1 MSMVIGTNVASLTA
15 QRHLASSRLDM
26 EASME
31 RLSSGSKIN
40 SAMDDAAGLS
50 ISNRME
56 AQVQGFGQAMNNAN
70 DGISMV
76 QAAEGGLEQTTDI
89 LLRMRELAVQSSSGT
104 YSADDRANINAEF
117 TALTAE
123 VTRISAQ
130 TKFNG
135 TSVLGAAS
143 TVEFQVGAA
152 VNDQISVSLLAMDAG
167 SIGSTATATNET
179 AGLGAYAAGAT
190 SQVHTYAAI
199 VGVGETATFSING
212 NEYSQDYV
220 ESGDTAGAD
229 ALDSKATMLALGQ
242 KVAAGESNISAAAVH
257 ATNGLELTF
266 TVTAGTEAGQL
277 KNITEGG
284 VAADNVLTAAKAEAA
299 IASIDA
305 AIKDVTDY
313 RGQLGAIGNRL
324 SHTVEN
330 LMTRSENTS
339 SAQSRIQDTD
349 FAVESANLAKA
360 QVLQQAGT
368 AMLAQANQS
377 GQAVLSLLK

>member
-26 EASME
+26 ESSME
-31 RLSSGSKIN
+31 RLSSGTKIN

-50 ISNRME
+50 IANRME
-56 AQVQGFGQAMNNAN
+56 AQVQGFSQAMNNAN

-76 QAAEGGLEQTTDI
+76 QTAEGGLEQTTDI
-89 LLRMRELAVQSSSGT
+89 LLRMRELAVQSTSGT

-117 TALTAE
+117 TALSSE

-130 TKFNG
+130 TQFNG
-135 TSVLGAAS
+135 ISVLGAAS

-152 VNDQISVSLLAMDAG
+152 VDDQISVSLLAMDAG
-167 SIGSTATATNET
+167 SIGSTATSVVET
-179 AGLGAYAAGAT
+179 AGLGAVAATDTAQVYTFTDVFAT
-190 SQVHTYAAI
+190 
-199 VGVGETATFSING
+199 GKTATFSING
-212 NEYSQDYV
+212 NEYSQEWVD
-220 ESGDTAGAD
+220 GAGATA
-229 ALDSKATMLALGQ
+229 ALDSQQQLLALANQVMAGEASVTG
-242 KVAAGESNISAAAVH
+242 VAADAAGDDFTLTVVAGSATGRAQEIV
-257 ATNGLELTF
+257 L
-266 TVTAGTEAGQL
+266 
-277 KNITEGG
+277 GG
-284 VAADNVLTAAKAEAA
+284 VAADSVLTAATAEAA
-299 IASIDA
+299 ITSIDA
-305 AIKDVTDY
+305 ALKDVTDY
-313 RGQLGAIGNRL
+313 RGQLGAVGNRL